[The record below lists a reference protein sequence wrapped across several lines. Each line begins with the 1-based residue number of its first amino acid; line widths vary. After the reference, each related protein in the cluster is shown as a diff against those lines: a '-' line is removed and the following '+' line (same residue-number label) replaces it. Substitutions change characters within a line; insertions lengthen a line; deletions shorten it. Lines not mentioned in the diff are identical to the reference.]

1 MSKKT
6 KVKKPSISQQ
16 LMDTVKVPME
26 WIEAPAWKR
35 IVAFIFDMFL
45 VGPVVNFLIPVNTYL
60 PPLAVAVYFIGFE
73 LSPWKGTIGKRIM
86 SMKILDDHKKNISV
100 DRILIRYVAK
110 ILSLAMFGAGYW
122 IPMLGNNRPLPDQ
135 LSHTMVIALT
145 PSKPKKS

>member
-1 MSKKT
+1 MSKKN

-45 VGPVVNFLIPVNTYL
+45 VMPISNFLFQLNPWL
-60 PPLAVAVYFIGFE
+60 SPLFVAIYYIGLE
-73 LSPWKGTIGKRIM
+73 LSPWKGSVGKRIM
-86 SMKILDDHKKNISV
+86 SMKVLDEHKKNISV

-110 ILSLAMFGAGYW
+110 ILSLVMFGAGYW
-122 IPMLGNNRPLPDQ
+122 IPMLGNKRPLPDQ
-135 LSHTMVIALT
+135 LSHTMIIALT
-145 PSKPKKS
+145 PSKPKK

>member
-1 MSKKT
+1 MES
-6 KVKKPSISQQ
+6 
-16 LMDTVKVPME
+16 VKVPME

-45 VGPVVNFLIPVNTYL
+45 VGPVVKFLIPINTYL

-86 SMKILDDHKKNISV
+86 SMKILDDKKGNV
-100 DRILIRYVAK
+100 YLDRLIIRYVAK
-110 ILSLAMFGAGYW
+110 ILSLVMFGAGYW
-122 IPMLGNNRPLPDQ
+122 IPMLGNKRPYPDS

-145 PSKPKKS
+145 PSKSKK